1 METDLLILGGGI
13 AGLSLAYFL
22 DREATVLERE
32 ETVGGLGRSYRLNGV
47 AYDVGPHI
55 IFSKNQEILNLHT
68 SLIETS
74 TIRRSNQIVYGGR
87 FIKYPFEND
96 LASLDSRDRD
106 YCLTE
111 FLNNPYGKYAHTNM
125 LQFFLKTFG
134 EGITRL
140 YLAPYNEKIWKFDPS
155 CLDTQ
160 MVERIPKPLIEDILA
175 SARGVSTE
183 GYLHQLYF
191 HYPKAG
197 GFQSLIDAYQRA
209 AEKKNHKILTGVQI
223 RALVHENGRWQVET
237 SSGVI
242 RCREL
247 VNCMPIHELSTYL
260 APPEPVASA
269 LSRLLYNSIHIVVVQ
284 VKEDAI
290 GDHFALYIPDKDIIF
305 HRLSKLNFLGDAYK
319 PPGVGSTLMAEVTFR
334 PGSYLS
340 SLSEGEIVS
349 RTINGL
355 ERLGF
360 VNRANVTD
368 TALRTEKYAYVIYDL
383 DHRKNADLVL
393 GWLRQQGIRCVGRF
407 AEFEYLNT
415 DAVAERTLALAR
427 ELNEGRGL

>member
-1 METDLLILGGGI
+1 
-13 AGLSLAYFL
+13 
-22 DREATVLERE
+22 
-32 ETVGGLGRSYRLNGV
+32 
-47 AYDVGPHI
+47 
-55 IFSKNQEILNLHT
+55 
-68 SLIETS
+68 
-74 TIRRSNQIVYGGR
+74 
-87 FIKYPFEND
+87 
-96 LASLDSRDRD
+96 
-106 YCLTE
+106 
-111 FLNNPYGKYAHTNM
+111 M

-134 EGITRL
+134 EGITHL
-140 YLAPYNEKIWKFDPS
+140 YLAPYNEKIWKLDPS

-160 MVERIPKPLIEDILA
+160 MVERISKPTTEDILA

-197 GFQSLIDAYQRA
+197 GFQSLVDAYLRA
-209 AEKKNHKILTGVQI
+209 AEKKNHKVLTGVQI
-223 RALVHENGRWQVET
+223 RALARENGRWRVET
-237 SSGVI
+237 NSGAI
-242 RCREL
+242 RCRQL

-260 APPEPVASA
+260 APPEAVAAA

-305 HRLSKLNFLGDAYK
+305 HRLSKLNFLGAAYK
-319 PPGVGSTLMAEVTFR
+319 PQGVGSTLMAEVTFR

-340 SLSEGEIVS
+340 SLPESEIVS
-349 RTINGL
+349 RTIDGL

-360 VNRANVTD
+360 IDRANVTN

-383 DHRKNADLVL
+383 DHRKNVDRVL
-393 GWLRQQGIRCVGRF
+393 RWLREQGIRCAGRF

-415 DAVAERTLALAR
+415 DTVAERTLALAR
-427 ELNEGRGL
+427 ELNGAAGYEAKT